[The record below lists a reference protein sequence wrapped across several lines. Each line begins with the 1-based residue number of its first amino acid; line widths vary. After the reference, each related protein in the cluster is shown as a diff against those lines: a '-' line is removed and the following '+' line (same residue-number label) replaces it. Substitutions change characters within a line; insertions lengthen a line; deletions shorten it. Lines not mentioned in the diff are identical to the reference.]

1 MRARIFEK
9 QKPVGDESSFFRIRA
24 SIIGD
29 FAFQEF
35 YGVPEG
41 RLDCRP
47 ALQRRLLTIPN
58 RPVPEGWGEPSGP
71 KMIRMTSFAR
81 AKRSIRRFTPA
92 LRDGG
97 YLFVF

>member
-35 YGVPEG
+35 YSEATWMIKGQRHQGQASRLWDG
-41 RLDCRP
+41 RPRPSFRLCR
-47 ALQRRLLTIPN
+47 LK
-58 RPVPEGWGEPSGP
+58 V
-71 KMIRMTSFAR
+71 F
-81 AKRSIRRFTPA
+81 
-92 LRDGG
+92 GG
-97 YLFVF
+97 A